1 MEELSIKIK
10 IADREYPMKVKRKDE
25 ERIRVAGKLINEKIK
40 NYREQFG
47 IDDKQDLL
55 AMVAFDCLVDKMA
68 DEESMQVIDQ
78 TVVEKVTTLISWSL
92 KLSSFFKLLPSVA
105 VRPVRVC

>member
-1 MEELSIKIK
+1 MEDLSIKIK

-25 ERIRVAGKLINEKIK
+25 ERIRSAGKVINEKIK
-40 NYREQFG
+40 HYREQFG

-68 DEESMQVIDQ
+68 DEENLQEIDQ
-78 TVVEKVTTLISWSL
+78 TVIEKVTRLNQLVSQSI
-92 KLSSFFKLLPSVA
+92 
-105 VRPVRVC
+105 